1 MEWLDS
7 GARFSRA
14 GGARGSAERLSQVL
28 TWWAW
33 PSGCWEASQGVRD
46 ARGGLEGTRRGRESV

>member
-46 ARGGLEGTRRGRESV
+46 ARGGLEGT